1 MDMTLSLLAFAV
13 QFGAILGVV
22 TSIGCLVQRIWDGRW
37 FPTRQMWLDMS
48 AVSALLSLT
57 STIVLGLALFE

>member
-1 MDMTLSLLAFAV
+1 MDMTLSLMAFAV

-37 FPTRQMWLDMS
+37 FPTRHMWLGMS
-48 AVSALLSLT
+48 AVSAFLSLV
-57 STIVLGLALFE
+57 STLTLGLTLFR